1 MMTAEIERFLSGPA
15 PYSSGNPVG
24 TVRPS
29 YPTAEQE
36 LAAALEGTAPRL
48 AHDVAGLLG
57 PHRTAELAQ
66 VIRRA
71 VAVGIRRRGEQT
83 AAEVVAGAYE
93 LLVAGLDQVTDG
105 TTSDD
110 ESPLVLCG
118 EPVGRWLCP
127 HFKPC
132 PNHPAADRG

>member
-36 LAAALEGTAPRL
+36 LASALEGTAPRL

-83 AAEVVAGAYE
+83 TAELVAGAYD
-93 LLVAGLDQVTDG
+93 LLIDGLNQVTDG
-105 TTSDD
+105 CSTSEV
-110 ESPLVLCG
+110 ESD
-118 EPVGRWLCP
+118 
-127 HFKPC
+127 
-132 PNHPAADRG
+132 A